1 MQLVFLIDRKERT
14 AARAC
19 AKAAVGVNTGCVW
32 VINIARMHKLAVL
45 ICIDLKL
52 ARTADEQ
59 VARFGLVNIIT
70 RVRAMRR
77 VSCLFFSIWV
87 R

>member
-45 ICIDLKL
+45 ICVDLKL
-52 ARTADEQ
+52 ARPADEQ

-70 RVRAMRR
+70 RVRAIGRGDR
-77 VSCLFFSIWV
+77 LFQSL
-87 R
+87 